1 MSTPEG
7 LIVKAV
13 LDYLAARHVL
23 AFRMNSG
30 AMKDEYLGKLRFI
43 RFGVPGCA
51 DILAFPEVTVHCAGG
66 CRRTITAPLPVW
78 LECKTEKGKQ
88 SELQASFEKQVTAA
102 GHLYAI
108 VRSIEDAKKALKMLA

>member
-1 MSTPEG
+1 MSIPED
-7 LIVKAV
+7 LIVKAI
-13 LDYLAARHVL
+13 LDYLAARHIFAL
-23 AFRMNSG
+23 RMQVG
-30 AMKDEYLGKLRFI
+30 AMQSDYKGKQRFM

-66 CRRTITAPLPVW
+66 CRRTITAPLPTW

-88 SELQASFEKQVTAA
+88 SELQKSFEKQVTAA

-108 VRSIEDAKKALKMLA
+108 IRSIEDAKKALKMLP